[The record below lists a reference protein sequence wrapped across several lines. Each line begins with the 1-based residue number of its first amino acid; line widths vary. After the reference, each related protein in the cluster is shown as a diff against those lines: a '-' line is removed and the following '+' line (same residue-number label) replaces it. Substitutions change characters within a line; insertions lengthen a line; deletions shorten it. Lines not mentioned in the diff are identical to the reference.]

1 MSEGTISSYLGLLRA
16 AYLLDEVPGWVPP
29 ARSAKRVN
37 TKPKRYLADPS
48 LAVAQLALLPGALL
62 ADWQTFGLV
71 FENLCMRDLQVYAEA
86 QELCSDVPVRY
97 YRDSAGLEVDAIV
110 ELADGRWGAFEIKT
124 SEAKVE
130 EGAASLRRLRRK
142 LTQNPS
148 ARVRPPEFMAVITG
162 VSEYAHRVED
172 GIYAIPI
179 CALTA

>member
-1 MSEGTISSYLGLLRA
+1 M
-16 AYLLDEVPGWVPP
+16 
-29 ARSAKRVN
+29 
-37 TKPKRYLADPS
+37 
-48 LAVAQLALLPGALL
+48 
-62 ADWQTFGLV
+62 
-71 FENLCMRDLQVYAEA
+71 
-86 QELCSDVPVRY
+86 
-97 YRDSAGLEVDAIV
+97 

-148 ARVRPPEFMAVITG
+148 ARVRSPEFMAVITG